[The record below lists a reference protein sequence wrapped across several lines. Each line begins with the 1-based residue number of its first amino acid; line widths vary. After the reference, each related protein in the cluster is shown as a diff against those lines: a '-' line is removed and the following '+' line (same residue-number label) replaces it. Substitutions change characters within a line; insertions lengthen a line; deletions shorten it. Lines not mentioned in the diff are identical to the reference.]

1 MKTPRASLKSH
12 RTTSYVPLA
21 PYLCPS
27 LTPHSASPQQ
37 LVLRKLRKQAHDAVS
52 HVADTDAAAV
62 NAELDRLGGKTQLI
76 QTIGERVAYCGSHAG
91 RALYATI
98 EKGTLP
104 PSVFEAQSNPNG
116 VLQPTVAR
124 DPRPLDAFEDLSPA
138 AAVGAGMGIG
148 VAPSDMGMG
157 GYDFDFMSM
166 GTMSSIASLPTLQ
179 PPQQQQ
185 QQQQAGASAPDFD
198 WIAGF
203 LSSTGSGVPV
213 PAPTHEQVPNAAE
226 MEANWQ
232 SLVNQLNL

>member
-12 RTTSYVPLA
+12 RTTSYVPLS

-124 DPRPLDAFEDLSPA
+124 DPPRPLDAFEDVSPTA
-138 AAVGAGMGIG
+138 TLGVIGPDPGVGMGVGAVGSGI
-148 VAPSDMGMG
+148 GMG
-157 GYDFDFMSM
+157 GGMADR
-166 GTMSSIASLPTLQ
+166 GR
-179 PPQQQQ
+179 
-185 QQQQAGASAPDFD
+185 
-198 WIAGF
+198 
-203 LSSTGSGVPV
+203 GSGFTIRETV
-213 PAPTHEQVPNAAE
+213 
-226 MEANWQ
+226 W
-232 SLVNQLNL
+232 L